1 MYWLIIAIHTYLKF
15 IFSKLGMSISE
26 HARILFATLFIYIY
40 LKNKVYILY
49 WNVVLFLFFSI
60 FLHFENNEIIKI
72 IIKNN
77 FNKLRKNKIN
87 YNIFAISNLIKFLRF
102 IIKYIVI
109 DLLNFYNVISL
120 IGKNFR

>member
-1 MYWLIIAIHTYLKF
+1 M
-15 IFSKLGMSISE
+15 
-26 HARILFATLFIYIY
+26 LFYFYS
-40 LKNKVYILY
+40 
-49 WNVVLFLFFSI
+49 FLFFYISRI
-60 FLHFENNEIIKI
+60 MKLL

-120 IGKNFR
+120 IDKNFR

>member
-1 MYWLIIAIHTYLKF
+1 M
-15 IFSKLGMSISE
+15 
-26 HARILFATLFIYIY
+26 LFYFYS
-40 LKNKVYILY
+40 
-49 WNVVLFLFFSI
+49 FLFFYISRI
-60 FLHFENNEIIKI
+60 MKLL